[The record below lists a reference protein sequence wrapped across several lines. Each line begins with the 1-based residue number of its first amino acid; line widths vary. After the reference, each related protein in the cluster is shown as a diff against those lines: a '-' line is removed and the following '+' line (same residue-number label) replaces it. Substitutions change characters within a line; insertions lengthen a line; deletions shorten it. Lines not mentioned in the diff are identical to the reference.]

1 MLVVSLAAITKQRTA
16 LVQTDAG
23 PKCYAASLLFGAR
36 FFRIAMLNCC
46 SASSIMCEYPA
57 LRIFSRSRAFLS
69 LLISL
74 RASDRVSSLK
84 STSGFWRYQTISS
97 PRYSDHPSVG
107 NLDAAEIEARNDC
120 STVCSF
126 SSNCLTASA
135 RSSGRALCP
144 HFAQNCQLLV
154 PTKLLSSIFDTYFLC
169 GKCQLFS
176 GQDNALVAAVGWQK
190 IKGA

>member
-16 LVQTDAG
+16 LVQTDAR
-23 PKCYAASLLFGAR
+23 PNATQPAYCLVPD

-46 SASSIMCEYPA
+46 SASSN
-57 LRIFSRSRAFLS
+57 
-69 LLISL
+69 
-74 RASDRVSSLK
+74 
-84 STSGFWRYQTISS
+84 QTIST

-107 NLDAAEIEARNDC
+107 NLDAAEIEARNDLLNRLLFLEQL
-120 STVCSF
+120 SHSF
-126 SSNCLTASA
+126 SAFVRQGSLPP
-135 RSSGRALCP
+135 P

-169 GKCQLFS
+169 GTCQLFS